1 MQTCKPLLPPS
12 RCLASKW
19 GFAPALPPCRGGRTP
34 GTWARCVRRGS
45 HHGEPSGAVAA
56 SLSCYYFAKLEVS
69 PVMPA
74 RGEGRSQGDSK
85 GRASAAWEGS
95 APRKEREGAG
105 EWGTE
110 HTAAHSTQSSLPTPT
125 NTTANTPP
133 TRQLYLKPAS
143 RAAIG
148 AGQLEGRRTVSP
160 SKCQP
165 CPSLCP
171 VPSLDIY

>member
-1 MQTCKPLLPPS
+1 MT
-12 RCLASKW
+12 LAIILQSWK
-19 GFAPALPPCRGGRTP
+19 
-34 GTWARCVRRGS
+34 
-45 HHGEPSGAVAA
+45 
-56 SLSCYYFAKLEVS
+56 
-69 PVMPA
+69 
-74 RGEGRSQGDSK
+74 GRSQEDSK

-105 EWGTE
+105 DWGTE

-125 NTTANTPP
+125 NSTANTPP

-148 AGQLEGRRTVSP
+148 AGQLEGRRTMSP

-171 VPSLDIY
+171 VPSLDTYQAKATRTSAEPEWFSHTEGQGFGSPRQLQELHVFRNSRFTRTH